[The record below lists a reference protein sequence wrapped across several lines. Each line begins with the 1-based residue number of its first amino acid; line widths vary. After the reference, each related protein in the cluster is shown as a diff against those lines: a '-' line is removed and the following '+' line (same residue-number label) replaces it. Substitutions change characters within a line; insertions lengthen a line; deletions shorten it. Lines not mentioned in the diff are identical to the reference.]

1 MEAPKK
7 TIIWEAKAGGT
18 LDTFEIGSKLEELGL
33 QGIPVKTTKTGEFH
47 FTARNEEEASTLLQT
62 KQLEDGTEIAT
73 RTLGEGKC
81 KGVIH
86 CPAIKGR
93 KEEDIKSKLSKNGVT
108 EVKAR
113 GQNGTFVLT
122 LNTPT
127 LPAEIQVGALKVE
140 VQPYIPRPLLCRQ
153 CFVYGHTQKV
163 CRNKPACRKCGGPHS
178 DKLPCLKPAKC
189 RNCGGKHHPN
199 DKACKV
205 WQQEQ
210 SINEMMILHKIPG
223 QQARDMYRTQ
233 ADNYIIAPKIDR
245 QERKPTPPINKP
257 NKIQENPP
265 KPTKQP
271 KEANPK
277 KEAKPAKP
285 AKTSKPTTKKNKK
298 RKAQPPT
305 PITAKIDLTQ
315 EPPEDPEL
323 VKRRKE
329 EERKAKDVAEYKKM
343 MKIIYSSDESDEA
356 DDETMATTSSGV
368 RMQTQQEDDSEDDS
382 D

>member
-189 RNCGGKHHPN
+189 RNCGGNHHPN

-245 QERKPTPPINKP
+245 QERKPINKP

-285 AKTSKPTTKKNKK
+285 AKTSKPTAKKNKK